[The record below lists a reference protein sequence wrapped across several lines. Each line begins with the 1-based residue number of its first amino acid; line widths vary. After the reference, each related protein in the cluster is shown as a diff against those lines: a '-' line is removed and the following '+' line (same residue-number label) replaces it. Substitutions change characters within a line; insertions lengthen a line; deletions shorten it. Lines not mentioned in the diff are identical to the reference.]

1 MLLKNLL
8 KNIEYSCE
16 HNIDNLDISDI
27 VFDSRKANKNTV
39 FVCLKGSKVDGHEFY
54 KSAIKNGAVAIVAQ
68 DQLPNVNVPIVY
80 VKNTREAL
88 AYMSCEFF
96 DNPAEKLK
104 TIGITGTKGK
114 TTTSCMVRAILKE
127 AGIKAGVIG
136 TLGVSFDAETIKT
149 DNTTPESYDIQKYL
163 NLMVRKNCKVAI
175 MEVSSIG
182 LKANRVDGITFDY
195 GIFTNFSSD
204 HIGGDEHK
212 DLDEYLSCKSMLFK
226 KCKIG
231 ILNMD
236 DEHYSNILKGHT
248 CKVRSYGFSTS
259 ADLYVENFDLIS
271 DKGFLGTKFKV
282 TGCFEVNVAL
292 NIPGKFNIYNALSAI
307 SVCSYFEIS
316 EDTVNNAF
324 KNLDVKGRIECVDV
338 PGNYTLI
345 IDYAHNALSME
356 NVLNTLR
363 EYKPKRLIVLFGA
376 GGNRPKIR
384 RYEMGE
390 VAGRLADLSIV
401 TEDNSRY
408 ENVLDIISDIEVGLK
423 KSSGNYIVIPDRR
436 EAIKY
441 CILAARAGDIIVL
454 AGKGHEAYQEING
467 VKYNF
472 DERDVI
478 SDILKSFSQD

>member
-8 KNIEYSCE
+8 KNIEYSCK

-39 FVCLKGSKVDGHEFY
+39 FICLKGSKVDGHKFY
-54 KSAIKNGAVAIVAQ
+54 QSAIKNGAVAIVAQ
-68 DQLPNVNVPIVY
+68 DQLPKVNVPIVY

-96 DNPAEKLK
+96 DNPAKKLK

-114 TTTSCMVRAILKE
+114 TTTSCMVRAMLKE
-127 AGIKAGVIG
+127 VGIKAGVIG
-136 TLGVSFDAETIKT
+136 TLGVSFDDEIIKT

-163 NLMVRKNCKVAI
+163 NLIVRKNCKVAI

-259 ADLYVENFDLIS
+259 ADLYVENFDLVS
-271 DKGFLGTKFKV
+271 DRGFLGTNFKV
-282 TGCFEVNVAL
+282 TGFFEANVSL

-307 SVCSYFEIS
+307 SVCNYFKIS
-316 EDTVNNAF
+316 EDTVNKAF
-324 KNLDVKGRIECVDV
+324 KNLDVKGRIECVNV
-338 PGNYTLI
+338 PGNYTLL
-345 IDYAHNALSME
+345 IDYAHNAISME

-363 EYKPKRLIVLFGA
+363 EYTPKRLVVLFGA

-390 VAGRLADLSIV
+390 VAGRLADLSII
-401 TEDNSRY
+401 TEDNSRH

-441 CILAARAGDIIVL
+441 CILAAHAGDVIVL
-454 AGKGHEAYQEING
+454 AGKGHETYQEING
-467 VKYNF
+467 VKYDF

-478 SDILKSFSQD
+478 